1 MSHTGK
7 KGEWMKRITKID
19 MAEPLITKK
28 LRVAAY
34 CRVSTGSD
42 EQLVSLEAQKS
53 HYESFIKANPEW
65 EFAGVYY
72 DEGITGTKKE
82 KRTQLLRLI
91 SDCEAHKVDFIVV
104 KSISRF
110 ARNTTDC
117 LELVRKL
124 RRASLFQFLKTANG
138 ESKEGSRTARSRFP
152 IRHTDMIMWTGE
164 WRSTRSRQ
172 RL

>member
-82 KRTQLLRLI
+82 KRTQLLRL
-91 SDCEAHKVDFIVV
+91 
-104 KSISRF
+104 R
-110 ARNTTDC
+110 
-117 LELVRKL
+117 
-124 RRASLFQFLKTANG
+124 G
-138 ESKEGSRTARSRFP
+138 
-152 IRHTDMIMWTGE
+152 
-164 WRSTRSRQ
+164 
-172 RL
+172 